1 MDSKRVGVADL
12 VQTAACEIKIKAEKF
27 TTEFDIFRSDLGLRS
42 FYEIIEKKF
51 WDEFNKNW
59 AREGNE
65 VHDWLLQW
73 RRGEEAKAAV
83 VGWQQE

>member
-1 MDSKRVGVADL
+1 M
-12 VQTAACEIKIKAEKF
+12 
-27 TTEFDIFRSDLGLRS
+27 RS

-51 WDEFNKNW
+51 GDEFNKNW

-83 VGWQQE
+83 VGCKQE